1 VNRDQDRRALLAV
14 VLSLGVWLVWSAFFA
29 PDTPPPVEEGD
40 PVAVAP
46 DGEPAAPITAP
57 GAEPGAE
64 PAAPAAAPVA
74 VGDTV
79 PFHEVSGS
87 GDGFASQ
94 ITSTNGTLTNLL
106 LDNYSESRTVTPL
119 YAWVIDKVSGE
130 DVDSWVPYAGGEAA
144 HEVLSENGALLIA
157 GGGAFDDDGGV
168 GKGPGA
174 YRVTKDGDRVL
185 ARRVRPDGLAITKI
199 YTPGEVA
206 HTTQVSVTF
215 ENRGSA
221 PIKPWIGVAD
231 EMSGEAG
238 RFMNAVRPV
247 LHIDGSVEHVDDL
260 EDIAGAEV
268 ETFDGPIQWWG
279 VGDRYFFA
287 VLVPDEPVGEGQL
300 VIDETAGGRVGVY
313 HQGEALSP
321 GDKRTLTFTAYSGPK
336 DLDALKAL
344 GHELE
349 DAVEFGWFGFFA
361 KILLFVL
368 KLFQRGVVNWG
379 VAIITLTVFVKLLF
393 FPLTQKSFESS
404 RKMQALQPKLN
415 AMKEKFKDNKELQTQ
430 ETMKLFKEHKV
441 NPMGGCLPTL
451 IQFPVWI
458 ALYNVMLYSVELY
471 DTQFLYLQDLTEADP
486 YGVVPTMYAVLMFLQ
501 QRMMPT
507 ASLDE
512 TQQKVIKMMPL
523 IFAFFMY
530 SFPSGLVLYF
540 CVNMMLTIVQQW
552 FIKRK
557 FPDVPAS
564 APAAG

>member
-1 VNRDQDRRALLAV
+1 VNREQDRRALLAV

-29 PDTPPPVEEGD
+29 PEPPPPVADG
-40 PVAVAP
+40 AV
-46 DGEPAAPITAP
+46 D
-57 GAEPGAE
+57 
-64 PAAPAAAPVA
+64 APAAAADGSSPPAVVAEVPAAGPAPVA
-74 VGDTV
+74 VTETV
-79 PFHEVSGS
+79 PFHEVPAAGE
-87 GDGFASQ
+87 GFSSRV
-94 ITSTNGTLTNLL
+94 TSTNGTLNTVLL
-106 LDNYSESRTVTPL
+106 SDYSEGRTVTPL
-119 YAWVIDKVSGE
+119 YAWVMDKVSGE
-130 DVDSWVPYAGGEAA
+130 AESGWVPYAGGEAP
-144 HEVLSENGALLIA
+144 HEVLGAKGAMVLA
-157 GGGAFDDDGGV
+157 GAGAFDDDGGV
-168 GKGPGA
+168 GDGPGA
-174 YRVTKDGDRVL
+174 YRVTRDGDRTI
-185 ARRVRPDGLAITKI
+185 ARRVRADGLAITKV
-199 YTPGEVA
+199 YTPGAVA

-215 ENRGSA
+215 ENRGSTA
-221 PIKPWIGVAD
+221 LTPWVGVAD
-231 EMSGEAG
+231 EMSGDAG

-247 LHIDGSVEHVDDL
+247 LHADGSVEHVDDL
-260 EDIAGAEV
+260 DDVSGAAF
-268 ETFDGPIQWWG
+268 ETFDGPIEWWG

-287 VLVPDEPVGEGQL
+287 VLIPTDGAATGQ
-300 VIDETAGGRVGVY
+300 VVVDETAGGRVGVF
-313 HQGEALSP
+313 HQGAALPP
-321 GDKRTLTFTAYSGPK
+321 GDKQTVTYTAYSGPK

-368 KLFQRGVVNWG
+368 KMFQKAVVNWG
-379 VAIITLTVFVKLLF
+379 VAIIALTLFVKLLF
-393 FPLTQKSFESS
+393 FPLTQKGFESS
-404 RKMQALQPKLN
+404 RRMQAIQPKLN

-430 ETMKLFKEHKV
+430 ETMKLFKEHNV
-441 NPMGGCLPTL
+441 NPMGGCLPML

-486 YGVVPTMYAVLMFLQ
+486 YGIVPTAYAVLMFLQ

-540 CVNMMLTIVQQW
+540 CVNMVLTILQQW

-557 FPDVPAS
+557 FPDVPAN
-564 APAAG
+564 APAAS